1 MAHFEIHSFL
11 TAAHGLL
18 GVISVCLLVFGWGR
32 SDRRVPSG
40 MRPVGYTCFPSYR
53 GNGTDEDGSCWWEL
67 YWPHRRIQEGRLLKG
82 FNTAMRSLHSGTFW
96 RRHVH

>member
-40 MRPVGYTCFPSYR
+40 MRPVGYTCFPSYGATGR
-53 GNGTDEDGSCWWEL
+53 MKMALAGGSYIGLIGVFRKLGC
-67 YWPHRRIQEGRLLKG
+67 
-82 FNTAMRSLHSGTFW
+82 
-96 RRHVH
+96 